1 MQKATCNEPILGLS
15 ETLAGELVYRLCL
28 AECARL
34 GFRQDAV
41 TTFERPTLK
50 GGLHI
55 RICLPTYANVSRYIP
70 TQQTLI
76 CVQADYIR
84 LNHIKQRIIQSEYL
98 AAFNAERGAAYI
110 LASTRQTLNNSS
122 AVDYQRYIQDS
133 ISNQA
138 CATKALGLDPH
149 FYSRETLEAWL
160 IEQPTVQSWLQKKC
174 ADTVQSFRA
183 NGLPPSNVIYSAR
196 LQRSP

>member
-15 ETLAGELVYRLCL
+15 EALAGELVYRLCL

-41 TTFERPTLK
+41 TRFERSTLK

-70 TQQTLI
+70 NQQTLI
-76 CVQADYIR
+76 CVRASYIP
-84 LNHIKQRIIQSEYL
+84 LNHIKQHIVQSEYL
-98 AAFNAERGAAYI
+98 DAFNAERGAVYI

-160 IEQPTVQSWLQKKC
+160 IEQPTVQSWLKGKC

>member
-15 ETLAGELVYRLCL
+15 EALAGKLVYRLCL
-28 AECARL
+28 AEYAHL

-41 TTFERPTLK
+41 TKLERSTLK

-55 RICLPTYANVSRYIP
+55 RICLPTYAKVSRYIP
-70 TQQTLI
+70 KQQTLI
-76 CVQADYIR
+76 CVQASYIP
-84 LNHIKQRIIQSEYL
+84 LNHIQRHIVQSECL
-98 AAFNAERGAAYI
+98 EAFNAERDAAYI
-110 LASTRQTLNNSS
+110 LESSRQTLNNSS

-133 ISNQA
+133 ILNQA
-138 CATKALGLDPH
+138 CATKALGLSPH

-160 IEQPTVQSWLQKKC
+160 IEQPTVQSWLTNKC
-174 ADTVQSFRA
+174 ADTAQSFRA
-183 NGLPPSNVIYSAR
+183 NGLPPSNVIYSTR